1 MVAPSICKGVRCL
14 GLLCLGLLCLG
25 LLCLGLLCLGGGSLP
40 ERVYS
45 SIADSISRLGKLA

>member
-1 MVAPSICKGVRCL
+1 MVAPSSCKGVRCL

-25 LLCLGLLCLGGGSLP
+25 LLCLGLLCLSGGSLP